1 VTAQVA
7 IGKETISGTSTLL
20 DFYDAADNLRGII
33 LPAVD
38 AVSALNADNNGTFL
52 FDRSDKKLKMYENNI
67 WIELSEEGNDSNL
80 EINLTNENNQDQGVI
95 IGSETSDA
103 KGVLVLESPEKAMI
117 LPKITNPHT
126 AVKSPYP
133 GMICYD
139 TASKSLAVFD
149 GEVWNYWR

>member
-1 VTAQVA
+1 MKKYIISSFLFVTITVTAQVA

-103 KGVLVLESPEKAMI
+103 KG
-117 LPKITNPHT
+117 
-126 AVKSPYP
+126 
-133 GMICYD
+133 
-139 TASKSLAVFD
+139 
-149 GEVWNYWR
+149 